1 MPLLYKIIPDIN
13 RVEFKNALETSQRA
27 VSFWWRHIKSRP
39 FIYFVGCFSVA
50 VTNAADIMVPKAT
63 QWIIDH
69 FIEHSTLYM
78 RGFWALLIT
87 YSAQMV
93 ARYFWRITLARETHL
108 TEAKLKSLMWNRVR
122 FLPEKVLQQRLTVGE
137 LMNVGTGDLRTARF
151 LFGFT
156 LVGTT
161 DFLFLLI
168 FSLVAMFTIDIELT
182 LAALA
187 VIPLV
192 PFAINRLA
200 KREHLYHQE
209 AQERLSELTDAS
221 SQAVATIRL
230 QRLSQTGAY
239 WTQKLLE
246 AAKRYQ
252 VSRFRVLKNE
262 ISFIPNTGIA
272 PLVSYAV
279 LIFFGAHKVYTGE
292 FSIGAFVAMQSYIF
306 IVQGPLIELGYIIS
320 EWQRGFAS
328 LHRYLEVLN
337 EPEEPLL
344 RTGGEPVVPQNEV
357 YSVEGLTFAHDP
369 AAATPLLHELN
380 LNLRR
385 GDRLGII
392 GPVGAGKTT
401 LIRILAGFEKD
412 YAGRVNFFGKDIRHA
427 EHLSLRQQL
436 AVVPQKAFL
445 FADSLRNNVQLELQL
460 SDDELWHYLELAGL
474 ADDVRKFSNGLDT
487 ALGEWGINL
496 SGGQKQRLTIARA
509 LAAKSSVI
517 LFDDCLSAV
526 DTVTEDKILRNLDE
540 HFKDQTLVWVAHR
553 KSTLKYCN
561 QILELGGTTS

>member
-13 RVEFKNALETSQRA
+13 RVEFKNALETSQKA
-27 VSFWWRHIKSRP
+27 VSFWWKHICSRP
-39 FIYFVGCFSVA
+39 KIYLLGCGSVA
-50 VTNAADIMVPKAT
+50 ITNLADIMVPKCI
-63 QWIIDH
+63 QWITDH
-69 FIEHSTLYM
+69 FIKSNTLYM
-78 RGFWALLIT
+78 TGFWLLVGT
-87 YSAQMV
+87 YVAQLI
-93 ARYFWRITLARETHL
+93 ARYIWRITLARETHL
-108 TEAKLKSLMWNRVR
+108 TEAKMKSLMWNRVR

-161 DFLFLLI
+161 DFIFLLI
-168 FSLVAMFTIDIELT
+168 FSLTAMFMIDVELS

-187 VIPLV
+187 VVPLV

-200 KREHLYHQE
+200 KLEHKFHKE
-209 AQERLSELTDAS
+209 AQERLSELTDSAS
-221 SQAVATIRL
+221 QSVATIRL

-246 AAKRYQ
+246 ASRRYQ
-252 VSRFRVLKNE
+252 GSRFRVLKNE

-272 PLVSYAV
+272 PIVSYAV
-279 LIFFGAHKVYTGE
+279 LIFYGAHKVFNGE
-292 FSIGAFVAMQSYIF
+292 LTIGAFVAMQSFIF
-306 IVQGPLIELGYIIS
+306 IVQGPLVELGYIVS

-328 LHRYLEVLN
+328 LRRYLQVLN
-337 EPEEPLL
+337 ESEEPLL
-344 RTGGEPVVPQNEV
+344 RAGGEPVTSHPEV
-357 YSVEGLTFAHDP
+357 YRLENVTFAHSP
-369 AAATPLLHELN
+369 SSPPLLSNISLSLDE
-380 LNLRR
+380 

-412 YAGRVNFFGKDIRHA
+412 YQGNVQFFGKDIRQA
-427 EHLSLRQQL
+427 EHYSLRKNL
-436 AVVPQKAFL
+436 ALVPQKAFL

-460 SDDELWHYLELAGL
+460 SDEELWHYLDLAGL
-474 ADDVRKFSNGLDT
+474 ADDVRKFSSGLDT

-509 LAAKSSVI
+509 LASKSNVM

-526 DTVTEDKILRNLDE
+526 DTVTEDKILRGLDE
-540 HFKDQTLVWVAHR
+540 HFKGKTLIWVAHR
-553 KSTLKYCN
+553 RSTLKYCN
-561 QILELGGTTS
+561 RILELGNTT